1 MRQCVFRF
9 VKVATAHDESIIG
22 RLRRPVGSIFV
33 FPAPRAWMQIL
44 PYGQFAS
51 VARGGAIITSP
62 FHGSVGIYTCGLGE
76 FASVGL

>member
-1 MRQCVFRF
+1 VDAGNYRTSSTPDLVCVSF
-9 VKVATAHDESIIG
+9 SP
-22 RLRRPVGSIFV
+22 RL
-33 FPAPRAWMQIL
+33 APGCKFC
-44 PYGQFAS
+44 PDGQFAS